1 MEILRAENLNKVYG
15 EGESRTDALKDV
27 SFSVKQGDFLAI
39 MGPSG
44 SGKSTLLHILGGVE
58 KQGVEQGL
66 YGIDLHVFFLFT
78 HAGGR
83 EYPLCPVVRFER
95 DYLKVFLPV

>member
-58 KQGVEQGL
+58 KPTSG
-66 YGIDLHVFFLFT
+66 
-78 HAGGR
+78 
-83 EYPLCPVVRFER
+83 
-95 DYLKVFLPV
+95 KVFINGMDIYKLTDDELAIFRRRQIGIVYQSTI

>member
-58 KQGVEQGL
+58 KPTSGKVFIN
-66 YGIDLHVFFLFT
+66 GIDIYKLTDDELAIF
-78 HAGGR
+78 R
-83 EYPLCPVVRFER
+83 RR
-95 DYLKVFLPV
+95 QI

>member
-15 EGESRTDALKDV
+15 EGENRTDALKDV

-58 KQGVEQGL
+58 KPTSG
-66 YGIDLHVFFLFT
+66 
-78 HAGGR
+78 
-83 EYPLCPVVRFER
+83 
-95 DYLKVFLPV
+95 KVFINGTDIYKLTDDELAIFRRRQIGIVYQF